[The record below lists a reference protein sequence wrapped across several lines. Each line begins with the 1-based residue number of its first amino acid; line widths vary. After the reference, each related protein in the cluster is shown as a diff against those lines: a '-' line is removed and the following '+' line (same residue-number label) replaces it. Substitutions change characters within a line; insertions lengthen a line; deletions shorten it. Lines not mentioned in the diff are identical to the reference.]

1 MYVRV
6 DYGRVHV
13 CVHVDLG
20 ADVCA
25 RVCGRTW
32 ICACVSARGSAE
44 MQRPLP
50 AWTCCVGGA
59 PLVLDRDL
67 EPREGSIRGKD
78 FLWALGA
85 VSGLGRSRG
94 SREEPWLPAA
104 EVRSLYLNGGQASG
118 GGQWGTGER
127 GRKGGGKA
135 GLGSMDTGE
144 WAGEGGQALRAFRGC
159 FRRKF
164 SLDELLTN
172 VMLYWTTGSI
182 TSSQRFYK
190 ENLGQGFRAHKHD
203 R

>member
-94 SREEPWLPAA
+94 SREEPWLPGC
-104 EVRSLYLNGGQASG
+104 RSEEPVPEWGAGKWRWAVGG
-118 GGQWGTGER
+118 R
-127 GRKGGGKA
+127 
-135 GLGSMDTGE
+135 
-144 WAGEGGQALRAFRGC
+144 GEGTEG
-159 FRRKF
+159 RR
-164 SLDELLTN
+164 E
-172 VMLYWTTGSI
+172 G
-182 TSSQRFYK
+182 RP
-190 ENLGQGFRAHKHD
+190 G
-203 R
+203 